1 MVAHWGTLYNLITP
15 TTIISPYYIPVWKFW
30 PSTKKM
36 WLGVKSAS
44 FPACQSYSILTIFLP
59 CTFYLIGVF
68 NWLIVLHYSSS
79 GRNDF
84 RHLNVTKSPTI
95 SSNHN
100 ILKMARKRKEATPSV
115 QPVRRTRRKRGDSE
129 QEPDGE
135 DQGEKMVYLP

>member
-1 MVAHWGTLYNLITP
+1 MVAHWGILYNLITP
-15 TTIISPYYIPVWKFW
+15 TTIISPYYIPVCKFW

-36 WLGVKSAS
+36 WLGVKFGLLPSLS
-44 FPACQSYSILTIFLP
+44 EFLNSYNILTLYILLDRSFL
-59 CTFYLIGVF
+59 LAI
-68 NWLIVLHYSSS
+68 ILHCSSS